1 MLSTWVSI
9 VIAIVG
15 IVSSITG
22 WFVRVLWEAQAELRK
37 DLKNLEGGLPD
48 LYVRR
53 DDYRDDMSEIK
64 TLLNRIFDKL
74 DNKADK

>member
-1 MLSTWVSI
+1 MQSTWI
-9 VIAIVG
+9 TIIIAIVG

-37 DLKNLEGGLPD
+37 DLKTLEGGLPD